1 MAVYSLLSLVV
12 TRAALLFVKVPQRT
26 YARAR
31 ARARAHAHALAH
43 AMGTGMQ
50 NCCHLIVASYEQG
63 GD

>member
-26 YARAR
+26 YARAH
-31 ARARAHAHALAH
+31 ARARALAH

-50 NCCHLIVASYEQG
+50 NCCYLIVASYERG
-63 GD
+63 AD

>member
-31 ARARAHAHALAH
+31 ARAHAHALAH

-50 NCCHLIVASYEQG
+50 NCCYLIVASYERG

>member
-26 YARAR
+26 YAR